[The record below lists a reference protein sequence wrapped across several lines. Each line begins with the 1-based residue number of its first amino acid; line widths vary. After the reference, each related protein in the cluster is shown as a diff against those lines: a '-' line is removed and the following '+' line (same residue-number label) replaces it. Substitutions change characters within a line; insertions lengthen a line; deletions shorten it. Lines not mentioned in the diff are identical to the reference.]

1 VAGQTLPA
9 GFIPDVA
16 PPGAVQ
22 GAKPAGFIPDGFIAD
37 PAPDF
42 RSSNDPAQ
50 ATALAAKQ
58 RADDAA
64 AEAAKRP
71 SWLQLAGE
79 AVKGWGAGM
88 NPLPLLKAMYDDVS
102 GQFSQAIQDAKD
114 GNFGKMAGSAAGVVG
129 SPSHVLLESVIGSH
143 WQQFVKAKKAYDA
156 GRYSEA
162 AGYTTAGMVPLLG
175 PLAAHAGEEIGT
187 GDPRTMARGVGTAAA
202 ALAPESGLRIAGKA
216 LGAVSDVGR
225 SIAGGGRLNPLEEAS
240 NAFAREH
247 DIPLD
252 AATATGSKVAR
263 AVQKRVANSMGGE
276 GAAADMITAQREALA
291 RTGDKLANEANGVET
306 VTPEW
311 TKWNDLRSRRASM
324 MAKQNPGM
332 SAGKLNADAME
343 FAGPEPEKFTTEGP
357 SVKAIDAGEGVRGTI
372 RTLITNLHDMATKA
386 YGELRKAEASSAN
399 ADTVPIEPAPVDAVP
414 DWQKRQLRRIVHEM
428 DASGYTAGHLQD
440 AEAGDL
446 GVGSSGKIYNPRT
459 GGAAVFHDI
468 QDHGGAGLDR
478 GELQHE
484 IEVYLGGGAET
495 AGVKG
500 ALEVA
505 RRRYVGDAKLSA
517 PELPSS
523 AFDVPT
529 KYEGARELS
538 RQMAMAV
545 DLTDVKA
552 ALRPIRDRMAA
563 GADIAPL
570 MGPKA
575 DAFRALTRII
585 DGPNHAPLSVVDEA
599 LGDLKALAR
608 GGKNGPALP
617 ELRTAGAGTAAYAVS
632 RLDAMVRARAAQAGP
647 GVLAALEEGRAAT
660 REKVAAGDLFE
671 TLREEPVQAFEQLTA
686 PGDKGINLLR
696 SIRDVAPTQMMD
708 VARAWLEKQLDLAQQ
723 EGGFGHADKMWAN
736 WQAMGKQTKQILFSA
751 PGQTQALDRFFLLAK
766 RMAENPNPSGTAH
779 TLTALNVGSVPV
791 MAGLAKML
799 YTKRGVDALTTWL
812 SAGQAT
818 RGASAGAG
826 AGSAA
831 RAAAWL
837 GVRAAA
843 QRAGWSLP
851 AQAPLAADADEGR

>member
-1 VAGQTLPA
+1 MAQLIPIGGEMTAAPA
-9 GFIPDVA
+9 IVPVGGEITPV
-16 PPGAVQ
+16 GGEMRV
-22 GAKPAGFIPDGFIAD
+22 
-37 PAPDF
+37 PDF

-71 SWLQLAGE
+71 SWLQLAGV
-79 AVKGWGAGM
+79 AVMGWGAGM
-88 NPLPLLKAMYDDVS
+88 NPLPLLKAMYDDAS

-202 ALAPESGLRIAGKA
+202 ALAPEAGLRIAGKVV
-216 LGAVSDVGR
+216 GAVSDVGR

-276 GAAADMITAQREALA
+276 GTAADMIEAQREGLA
-291 RTGDKLANEANGVET
+291 RTGGELAADVNG
-306 VTPEW
+306 
-311 TKWNDLRSRRASM
+311 
-324 MAKQNPGM
+324 PG
-332 SAGKLNADAME
+332 
-343 FAGPEPEKFTTEGP
+343 GPV
-357 SVKAIDAGEGVRGTI
+357 VKPIDAGEGVRGTI

-386 YGELRKAEASSAN
+386 YGELRKAEASPAN
-399 ADTVPIEPAPVDAVP
+399 TDQVPITPAPVDSIS
-414 DWQKRQLRRIVHEM
+414 DFMKRQLRRIVHEM
-428 DASGYTAGHLQD
+428 DASGYVRQQLQD
-440 AEAGDL
+440 ERFVDPEL
-446 GVGSSGKIYNPRT
+446 HQGSSGEVYNPRS
-459 GGAAVFHDI
+459 GGAAVYHDI
-468 QDHGGAGLDR
+468 QEHGGAGLTRAD
-478 GELQHE
+478 LQHE
-484 IEVYLGGGAET
+484 LEVYLGGGAET
-495 AGVKG
+495 AAVKG

-505 RRRYVGDAKLSA
+505 RRRYVGDPNLST
-517 PELPSS
+517 PELPHS
-523 AFDVPT
+523 AGDVLT
-529 KYEGARELS
+529 KHEGARELS
-538 RQMAMAV
+538 RQMSMAV

-766 RMAENPNPSGTAH
+766 RIAENPNPSGTAH

-812 SAGQAT
+812 AAGQAT

-843 QRAGWSLP
+843 QRAGLQLP
-851 AQAPLAADADEGR
+851 ATAPMAADADEQR

>member
-1 VAGQTLPA
+1 MAQLIPIGAEMTAAPA
-9 GFIPDVA
+9 IVPVGGEITPV
-16 PPGAVQ
+16 GGEMRV
-22 GAKPAGFIPDGFIAD
+22 
-37 PAPDF
+37 PDF

-88 NPLPLLKAMYDDVS
+88 NPLPLLKAMYDDAS

-156 GRYSEA
+156 GRYAEA

-202 ALAPESGLRIAGKA
+202 ALAPEAGLRIAGKA
-216 LGAVSDVGR
+216 VGAVSDVGR

-276 GAAADMITAQREALA
+276 GTAADMIEAQREGLA
-291 RTGDKLANEANGVET
+291 RTGGELA
-306 VTPEW
+306 
-311 TKWNDLRSRRASM
+311 
-324 MAKQNPGM
+324 
-332 SAGKLNADAME
+332 ADVN
-343 FAGPEPEKFTTEGP
+343 GPEGP
-357 SVKAIDAGEGVRGTI
+357 AVKPIDAGEGVKGTI

-766 RMAENPNPSGTAH
+766 RIAENPNPSGTAH

-812 SAGQAT
+812 AAGQAT

-843 QRAGWSLP
+843 QRAGLQLP
-851 AQAPLAADADEGR
+851 ATAPMAADADEQR